1 MSAKKGTYKVE
12 VNSQRK
18 REIPNAEGTNNIDIM
33 SEISNKKKNLI
44 RDFASKCLVKN
55 ILQVLSQPYI
65 AIFSFSE
72 DILRCCDIKKKYL
85 FIYIIIL
92 SQYFQ

>member
-33 SEISNKKKNLI
+33 SEISNKKNLI
-44 RDFASKCLVKN
+44 RDFASKCLVKKYFAGFFSTLYSN
-55 ILQVLSQPYI
+55 IF
-65 AIFSFSE
+65 IF
-72 DILRCCDIKKKYL
+72 
-85 FIYIIIL
+85 
-92 SQYFQ
+92 